1 MTQSAVLRWLN
12 GVPRGIG
19 RSILLSAVVTSLI
32 PAAVLADEPAR
43 RTQPV
48 VDQAAQ
54 SSTVAPPVE
63 AATEDPKSD
72 KTGAS
77 PNTPPGNRPPPLDEA
92 TLKTQFQQQVKPLL
106 AKYCV
111 RCHNIDDRQSGVRV
125 DHIDGSADDQQIA
138 LFKAIRRQL
147 DQSSMPPEEEPQP
160 TAAERTLIDAW
171 LGQGVRV
178 SESRKL
184 PRLGSVRRLTVAQ
197 YRNTLRDLFDLEEDL
212 TDSLPPDG
220 VSKDGFVNNTQLLGL
235 SPIQVENYFEIAE
248 RALDAVLVDE
258 TQPPT
263 IQHFRMELGRGIN
276 PTPCPDPLILG
287 ANSELLHN
295 ADFVVTE
302 PQVAK
307 SFSYQPF
314 HMQTRFAF
322 IEGYAGNDTVRGW
335 RHYDSIYH
343 AVFACVRGTP
353 GYPHGAAYQAVPA
366 GLLLRPAIP
375 RPEIFGQSNT
385 YGPMANFKVSLRQ
398 LPDRGSFRV
407 RVRAA
412 RYDDGLLLPAG
423 APPASPVP
431 DAPVLSTFPTGQLA
445 IESEGVYQVEV
456 VSTPPAAPGPFSL
469 QVGERSFQ
477 ANLLERPPA
486 GESET
491 LVSTPW
497 LVLRL
502 PAGAMDVRAQ
512 LGDNSRLKS
521 VRFVRLDQ
529 DTDSFRR
536 FAAFERR
543 MPWLGVH
550 VGLRRDCGSTL
561 ARVGDP
567 IAVRDGELREYVFGG
582 AIADF
587 PAPEVEE
594 NNVNYLAGV
603 REIGVRS
610 EYTDGRDLPR
620 LLIRSVEF
628 EGPYYESWP
637 PANHRRVLPERDP

>member
-1 MTQSAVLRWLN
+1 M
-12 GVPRGIG
+12 
-19 RSILLSAVVTSLI
+19 
-32 PAAVLADEPAR
+32 LADEPAS

-125 DHIDGSADDQQIA
+125 DHIDGAADDQQIA

-307 SFSYQPF
+307 SFSFQPF
-314 HMQTRFAF
+314 HMQTRFDF
-322 IEGYAGNDTVRGW
+322 IEGYAGNDTVRG
-335 RHYDSIYH
+335 
-343 AVFACVRGTP
+343 
-353 GYPHGAAYQAVPA
+353 
-366 GLLLRPAIP
+366 
-375 RPEIFGQSNT
+375 
-385 YGPMANFKVSLRQ
+385 
-398 LPDRGSFRV
+398 
-407 RVRAA
+407 
-412 RYDDGLLLPAG
+412 
-423 APPASPVP
+423 
-431 DAPVLSTFPTGQLA
+431 
-445 IESEGVYQVEV
+445 
-456 VSTPPAAPGPFSL
+456 
-469 QVGERSFQ
+469 
-477 ANLLERPPA
+477 
-486 GESET
+486 
-491 LVSTPW
+491 
-497 LVLRL
+497 
-502 PAGAMDVRAQ
+502 
-512 LGDNSRLKS
+512 
-521 VRFVRLDQ
+521 
-529 DTDSFRR
+529 
-536 FAAFERR
+536 
-543 MPWLGVH
+543 
-550 VGLRRDCGSTL
+550 
-561 ARVGDP
+561 
-567 IAVRDGELREYVFGG
+567 
-582 AIADF
+582 
-587 PAPEVEE
+587 
-594 NNVNYLAGV
+594 
-603 REIGVRS
+603 
-610 EYTDGRDLPR
+610 
-620 LLIRSVEF
+620 
-628 EGPYYESWP
+628 
-637 PANHRRVLPERDP
+637 